1 MKGGIFM
8 SEPIY
13 NKHEYSNLDWNESE
27 ISKDKRAD
35 QKYIDKKKKE
45 LLKMENRRRELELL
59 TVENMYKPS
68 KEMSERRKKFTT
80 TKFLMYLILGNCFLI
95 ELYSMWTMIFLGDL
109 GALSSLIG
117 AVIGESIAFAV
128 YCYKSFNENKE
139 EAKAQLER
147 DKFEAAVLDA
157 NRNGIEDNLELDY
170 YMEEEDTNNIKA
182 DAE

>member
-1 MKGGIFM
+1 MA
-8 SEPIY
+8 EPIY

-27 ISKDKRAD
+27 ISKDKKSD

-45 LLKMENRRRELELL
+45 LL
-59 TVENMYKPS
+59 TVENMYRPS
-68 KEMSERRKKFTT
+68 KEVSERRKKFTT
-80 TKFLMYLILGNCFLI
+80 TKFLMYLILGNCFII

-139 EAKAQLER
+139 EARAQLER

-170 YMEEEDTNNIKA
+170 YMEDEDTNNSDIKA

>member
-1 MKGGIFM
+1 M

-13 NKHEYSNLDWNESE
+13 NKHEYSNLDWNETE
-27 ISKDKRAD
+27 ISKDKKAD

-45 LLKMENRRRELELL
+45 LLKMENRRRDLELL
-59 TVENMYKPS
+59 TVTNMYKPS
-68 KEMSERRKKFTT
+68 KEVSERRKKFTT
-80 TKFLMYLILGNCFLI
+80 TKFLMYLILGNCFII
-95 ELYSMWTMIFLGDL
+95 ELYSMWIMIFTGDL

-139 EAKAQLER
+139 EARAELER
-147 DKFEAAVLDA
+147 DKFEASIMDV
-157 NRNGIEDNLELDY
+157 NRNGIDDNLELDY
-170 YMEEEDTNNIKA
+170 YTEDEDTNNIKA